1 MEDVS
6 ELEEGYFYKRKP
18 NDKIYWYDFHERS
31 IGTLIFSFDKKK
43 VYYLFQD
50 YPDNMTPEEVA
61 LFDKENPFW
70 AEFLSHRK

>member
-1 MEDVS
+1 MADVS
-6 ELEEGYFYKRKP
+6 ELKDGYFYKRKP
-18 NDKIYWYDFHERS
+18 KDKIYWYEFQESS
-31 IGTLIFSFDKKK
+31 IGIHIFSFDKKK

-70 AEFLSHRK
+70 AEFLSSRE